1 MSQNINDLSNND
13 QNDKIFDEFEFKPL
27 TEGLGFHKNN
37 TSKKVEFKSSHLT
50 FDNSVDLPSK
60 SQTTQNTFKKN
71 QLTERPAS
79 TKPSAQAHFSLQSP
93 LPRIEDAPLERK
105 TTINIPTIEDDSISK
120 AQTAV
125 NEILKTLNQ
134 KKQQEESLLRNK
146 RKMTWINA
154 TPSLS
159 AGFLDTML
167 VTALFLLSLIAM
179 LVITKI
185 DLVANL
191 THPDPQYLVYWAGF
205 SLLASVQI
213 IYYVSCRTFM
223 GFTPGEWAFD
233 QRCGSELQMAST
245 TYVLKVLIRT
255 ILNAVTGFVLFPM
268 ISLLVGEDIL
278 AKITGVQIQM
288 QKVS

>member
-1 MSQNINDLSNND
+1 MSQNINDHSKND
-13 QNDKIFDEFEFKPL
+13 PFDEFEFKPL
-27 TEGLGFHKNN
+27 TEGLGFHKKNN
-37 TSKKVEFKSSHLT
+37 NKKVEFKNSHLT
-50 FDNSVDLPSK
+50 FDHSVDSSTSQAQTNQNLNK
-60 SQTTQNTFKKN
+60 SN
-71 QLTERPAS
+71 LTERPTVAKQN
-79 TKPSAQAHFSLQSP
+79 TQNNFNLQSP
-93 LPRIEDAPLERK
+93 LPRVEDVPVNRK
-105 TTINIPTIEDDSISK
+105 TSINIPTIEDDSITK

-134 KKQQEESLLRNK
+134 KKQQEESLLRNR
-146 RKMTWINA
+146 RKVTWVNA

-185 DLVANL
+185 DLIANL
-191 THPDPQYLVYWAGF
+191 THPDPQYLVYWAGL

-233 QRCGSELQMAST
+233 QRCGNEVQMAST
-245 TYVLKVLIRT
+245 TYVLKVLART
-255 ILNAVTGFVLFPM
+255 SLNAATGFILFPM
-268 ISLLVGEDIL
+268 ISMLIGEDIL
-278 AKITGVQIQM
+278 AKLTGIQIQM

>member
-1 MSQNINDLSNND
+1 MSQNINDHSKND
-13 QNDKIFDEFEFKPL
+13 PFDEFEFKPL
-27 TEGLGFHKNN
+27 TEGLGFHKKNN
-37 TSKKVEFKSSHLT
+37 NKKVEFKNSHLT
-50 FDNSVDLPSK
+50 FDHSVDSSTSQAQTNQNLNK
-60 SQTTQNTFKKN
+60 SN
-71 QLTERPAS
+71 LTERPTAA
-79 TKPSAQAHFSLQSP
+79 KQNIQNNFNLQSP
-93 LPRIEDAPLERK
+93 LPRIEDVPVNRK
-105 TTINIPTIEDDSISK
+105 TSINIPTIEDDSITK

-134 KKQQEESLLRNK
+134 KKQQEESLLRNR
-146 RKMTWINA
+146 RKVTWVNA

-185 DLVANL
+185 DLIANL
-191 THPDPQYLVYWAGF
+191 THPDPQYLVYWAGL

-233 QRCGSELQMAST
+233 QRCGNEVQMAST
-245 TYVLKVLIRT
+245 TYVLKVLART
-255 ILNAVTGFVLFPM
+255 SLNAATGFILFPM
-268 ISLLVGEDIL
+268 ISMLIGEDVL
-278 AKITGVQIQM
+278 AKLTGIQIQM